1 MNVETEIVEMH
12 KILARM
18 EGKFDAL
25 SSLPQRVSNLEQ
37 WQSWLKGGLGVLAA
51 GFAYVFKGIYGK

>member
-1 MNVETEIVEMH
+1 MNVETEIIEMH

-25 SSLPQRVSNLEQ
+25 SNVPQRISNLEQ
-37 WQSWLKGGLGVLAA
+37 WQSWLKGCAV
-51 GFAYVFKGIYGK
+51 KRKTTKTPKQ